1 MKFFIKNLTTIAF
14 ILFFTNS
21 NATTIIAGAGTLNCA
36 EYVKLR
42 RENNEF
48 AGAITTWAQGYLSGV
63 NVQSGG
69 MENKKIDIPEY
80 ETLGLM
86 LESQC
91 IQNPTFKIWMVTEAI
106 TRDFLQKLRRK

>member
-1 MKFFIKNLTTIAF
+1 LKIIFKAIATFALLTFGLNL
-14 ILFFTNS
+14 
-21 NATTIIAGAGTLNCA
+21 NAQLIIAGAGTITCG
-36 EYVKLR
+36 EYVKYR
-42 RENNEF
+42 RENSELS
-48 AGAITTWAQGYLSGV
+48 GVITTWAQGYLSGV

-86 LESQC
+86 LENAC
-91 IQNPTFKIWMVTEAI
+91 IQNPTFKIWMVTEGI